1 MDREQFVFTSAYDG
15 SKTVTYKE
23 VHLALSIPLSEC
35 KRFSFNF
42 VSFSVE
48 HSFVRRLIN
57 TVYEKNKD
65 RFTAIYCV
73 TFEDSGV
80 SSILLMDDG
89 LSNLCFD
96 TLHSSSQEEFS
107 KLDKSTVKAAFIHSI
122 GRKEEDIPAEEDSS
136 NLGVEKMWDDL
147 RQEPSDWAS

>member
-35 KRFSFNF
+35 KRFSFAF
-42 VSFSVE
+42 VSSSFD
-48 HSFVRRLIN
+48 HSFVARLIN

-89 LSNLCFD
+89 LTNLCFD
-96 TLHSSSQEEFS
+96 CLQSLDQFS
-107 KLDKSTVKAAFIHSI
+107 KLDKSKVKAAFIHSI
-122 GRKEEDIPAEEDSS
+122 GRKEEDIPSEEDSS
-136 NLGVEKMWDDL
+136 SLGVEKMWDDL